1 MATAGM
7 LLKLNS
13 QMNREFYA
21 SNLYLHLSNW
31 CSEQSLNGT
40 ATFLRAQAQSN
51 VTQMMRMFNFM
62 KSVGATPIVKA
73 IDVPGEKLNSL
84 FSEDYRVIDF
94 LPYHVAEHGNSI
106 FEEVESYFLQ
116 DKQLQ
121 EFCDKAI
128 AIILK
133 VICYYPFE
141 VYVEEY
147 PPLKP
152 KRNGW
157 LKEKRCDLLVKIL
170 KRVIMKKKGQVD
182 ILLGKENSI
191 ISITGGVLSI
201 AVYNESESLKDLLDK
216 VVETEGLY
224 YWKYRV

>member
-1 MATAGM
+1 M
-7 LLKLNS
+7 S
-13 QMNREFYA
+13 R
-21 SNLYLHLSNW
+21 
-31 CSEQSLNGT
+31 
-40 ATFLRAQAQSN
+40 
-51 VTQMMRMFNFM
+51 
-62 KSVGATPIVKA
+62 VKRS
-73 IDVPGEKLNSL
+73 EKLDSL
-84 FSEDYRVIDF
+84 FSQDYRVIDF
-94 LPYHVAEHGNSI
+94 LPSHVAEHGNSI

-152 KRNGW
+152 KRSGW

-182 ILLGKENSI
+182 TR
-191 ISITGGVLSI
+191 IS
-201 AVYNESESLKDLLDK
+201 E
-216 VVETEGLY
+216 
-224 YWKYRV
+224 

>member
-1 MATAGM
+1 MSRIKRSD
-7 LLKLNS
+7 KLN
-13 QMNREFYA
+13 A
-21 SNLYLHLSNW
+21 
-31 CSEQSLNGT
+31 
-40 ATFLRAQAQSN
+40 
-51 VTQMMRMFNFM
+51 
-62 KSVGATPIVKA
+62 
-73 IDVPGEKLNSL
+73 L

-94 LPYHVAEHGNSI
+94 LPSHVAEQGSSI

-121 EFCDKAI
+121 EFCEKAI

-170 KRVIMKKKGQVD
+170 KRVIMRKKGQVD
-182 ILLGKENSI
+182 ILLGKENSVI
-191 ISITGGVLSI
+191 CITGGVLSI
-201 AVYNESESLKDLLDK
+201 AVYNESKSLWELLDR

-224 YWKYRV
+224 YWKYRA

>member
-1 MATAGM
+1 M
-7 LLKLNS
+7 S
-13 QMNREFYA
+13 R
-21 SNLYLHLSNW
+21 
-31 CSEQSLNGT
+31 
-40 ATFLRAQAQSN
+40 
-51 VTQMMRMFNFM
+51 
-62 KSVGATPIVKA
+62 VKRS
-73 IDVPGEKLNSL
+73 EKLDSL
-84 FSEDYRVIDF
+84 FSQDYRVIDF
-94 LPYHVAEHGNSI
+94 LPSHVAEHGNSI

-152 KRNGW
+152 KRSGW

-191 ISITGGVLSI
+191 ISITGGVRSI
-201 AVYNESESLKDLLDK
+201 AVYNESESLRDLLDK
-216 VVETEGLY
+216 VVGTEGLY

>member
-1 MATAGM
+1 MVWIIAA
-7 LLKLNS
+7 LVCCI
-13 QMNREFYA
+13 
-21 SNLYLHLSNW
+21 W
-31 CSEQSLNGT
+31 
-40 ATFLRAQAQSN
+40 
-51 VTQMMRMFNFM
+51 
-62 KSVGATPIVKA
+62 
-73 IDVPGEKLNSL
+73 
-84 FSEDYRVIDF
+84 VIDF

>member
-1 MATAGM
+1 MSRIKRSD
-7 LLKLNS
+7 KLN
-13 QMNREFYA
+13 A
-21 SNLYLHLSNW
+21 
-31 CSEQSLNGT
+31 
-40 ATFLRAQAQSN
+40 
-51 VTQMMRMFNFM
+51 
-62 KSVGATPIVKA
+62 
-73 IDVPGEKLNSL
+73 L

-94 LPYHVAEHGNSI
+94 LPSHVAEQGSSI

-121 EFCDKAI
+121 EFCEKAI

-141 VYVEEY
+141 VYIEEY

-170 KRVIMKKKGQVD
+170 KRVIMRKKGQVD
-182 ILLGKENSI
+182 ILLGKENSVI
-191 ISITGGVLSI
+191 CITGGVLSI
-201 AVYNESESLKDLLDK
+201 AVYNESKSLRELLDR

-224 YWKYRV
+224 YWKYRA

>member
-1 MATAGM
+1 M
-7 LLKLNS
+7 S
-13 QMNREFYA
+13 R
-21 SNLYLHLSNW
+21 
-31 CSEQSLNGT
+31 
-40 ATFLRAQAQSN
+40 
-51 VTQMMRMFNFM
+51 
-62 KSVGATPIVKA
+62 VKRS
-73 IDVPGEKLNSL
+73 EKLNSL

-170 KRVIMKKKGQVD
+170 KRVIMKKKG
-182 ILLGKENSI
+182 LLWFSADDAPAGRNCGKGSCERVWKDRGN
-191 ISITGGVLSI
+191 GR
-201 AVYNESESLKDLLDK
+201 SELQTL
-216 VVETEGLY
+216 
-224 YWKYRV
+224 